1 MTGTIAVRAHYAD
14 DDPEDVT
21 VEVVEA
27 DDYAEVSVQ
36 LYEEAQQGRVRGLQL
51 HETEGGTVLVF
62 GTPPWP
68 RVVYRV
74 RGASH
79 TMSGG
84 GVVLVER
91 IA

>member
-14 DDPEDVT
+14 DDPDDVT
-21 VEVVEA
+21 MEVVEA
-27 DDYAEVSVQ
+27 DDYAEVALQ
-36 LYEEAQQGRVRGLQL
+36 LFTEAQAGRVRGMALY
-51 HETEGGTVLVF
+51 EDDSVLVV

-79 TMSGG
+79 TMGNP
-84 GVVLVER
+84 VILVER

>member
-1 MTGTIAVRAHYAD
+1 MTGTIAVRAHHAD
-14 DDPEDVT
+14 GDPEDVT
-21 VEVVEA
+21 AEVVEA
-27 DDYAEVSVQ
+27 DDYAEVALQ
-36 LYEEAQQGRVRGLQL
+36 LFQDAQAGRVRGMTV
-51 HETEGGTVLVF
+51 HDDGTVLVV

-79 TMSGG
+79 TMSCP
-84 GVVLVER
+84 VVLVER